1 MDAPQGFQL
10 NVPQTQAGSLSF
22 SQPDPKAVAAW
33 AKALPKANLGEMAK
47 QIFQALKELNQIT
60 MPAVKRVELLEQ
72 IRPGTHY
79 VVKQLRQQ
87 VLKLSINLNQQQT
100 RVASLIQVL
109 YAQLLT
115 GYKLAISE
123 LTSTP
128 KAPQLALALHRAL
141 SDAGHQLL
149 LSCRLYRPA
158 PKGHWLELHT
168 LYQIAATNKLLKQ
181 AIEDPEQ
188 CYVSKPE
195 IQHCYIRA
203 LLLHACSPYQL
214 RPRQVR
220 YLFEALEHWAAAVTV
235 EPDSSQSIFSIP
247 VSIDHAL
254 EYTSLNLHPDT
265 PALGFETSR
274 LAKLLN
280 EAGKDRASAKLP
292 VPENIN
298 DLILNHVCL
307 MLEGNRHRQHKRQVM
322 NGNLEV
328 IDGMSAV
335 HFHLTDNTDF
345 DHFVIANTQDNK
357 QQEKTEFKEQ
367 NNDAWANV
375 HDADSV
381 EKRLPGSEQPLQ
393 FTGTSAAQ
401 SKTCDYPVHST
412 NIINISP
419 SGYCLSWTG
428 DVPSHIQNG
437 EVIGVREDANDNWNL
452 AIIRWIKVEPG
463 KQTLTGIELMAPNV
477 RPAAAAML
485 HKNQDSTQY
494 MRCFVLP
501 ESPALAQPASL
512 ILPTLPFR
520 SGCKLLLQDQQ
531 QITKAQLTH
540 CMLSTASFN
549 RFEFKTL
556 GEITRTDTNSNDN
569 NPPTTGSSEGSD
581 PWTLL

>member
-10 NVPQTQAGSLSF
+10 NIPQTQAGSLSF
-22 SQPDPKAVAAW
+22 AQPEPKAVAAW

-47 QIFQALKELNQIT
+47 QVFQALKELNQIT
-60 MPAVKRVELLEQ
+60 IPAAKRVELLEQ
-72 IRPGTHY
+72 IRPATHY
-79 VVKQLRQQ
+79 VVKQMRQQ

-100 RVASLIQVL
+100 RAAALMQAL
-109 YAQLLT
+109 YAQLII

-123 LTSTP
+123 LVSTP
-128 KAPQLALALHRAL
+128 KAPQLGLALHRAL
-141 SDAGHQLL
+141 SDASHQLL

-168 LYQIAATNKLLKQ
+168 LYQIASASKLTKQ
-181 AIEDPEQ
+181 AVEDPEQ
-188 CYVSKPE
+188 RYVAKPE

-220 YLFEALEHWAAAVTV
+220 YLFEALEHWSTAATIESDA
-235 EPDSSQSIFSIP
+235 SQSVFSVPIA
-247 VSIDHAL
+247 IDHAP
-254 EYTSLNLHPDT
+254 EYASLNLHPDT
-265 PALGFETSR
+265 PAIGLETTQ
-274 LAKLLN
+274 LAKLLD
-280 EAGKDRASAKLP
+280 EAGKDKDAAKLP
-292 VPENIN
+292 VPDNIN

-307 MLEGNRHRQHKRQVM
+307 MLEGNHHRQHKRQIM
-322 NGNLEV
+322 NGSIDV

-335 HFHLTDNTDF
+335 HFHLADSTDF
-345 DHFVIANTQDNK
+345 DHFVIADTQDNK

-367 NNDAWANV
+367 SNDAWANV

-381 EKRLPGSEQPLQ
+381 EKNLPGSEQPLQ

-401 SKTCDYPVHST
+401 SKSCDYPVHSAS
-412 NIINISP
+412 IINISP
-419 SGYCLSWTG
+419 SGYCLSWAG

-452 AIIRWIKVEPG
+452 AIIRWIKVESEQ
-463 KQTLTGIELMAPNV
+463 QTLTGIELMAPNV

-485 HKNQDSTQY
+485 HKHQDSTQY

-501 ESPALAQPASL
+501 ESPALALPASL

-531 QITKAQLTH
+531 QITKAQLSQ

-556 GEITRTDTNSNDN
+556 GQIASTEVNSKDN
-569 NPPTTGSSEGSD
+569 NPPTAEPSEGGDS
-581 PWTLL
+581 WTLL